1 MDRLLDW
8 ISVNAG
14 SVGLGLAIGLALTVV
29 AFIAQ
34 ARAAS
39 AFRRRWAKVLESTD
53 GSSLEHALEKSLAGQ
68 ERLEAEL
75 AEARARIESL
85 ETKMKSAKRYIGL
98 IKYDAFED
106 IGGSQSFSLAI
117 YDEEGNGAVVTSQ
130 VGREVC
136 RVYGK
141 TLFKGRAER
150 HLSQEEERAIEA
162 AVESPSRPRISL

>member
-8 ISVNAG
+8 ISGNAG
-14 SVGLGLAIGLALTVV
+14 SVGLGLAVGFALILVV
-29 AFIAQ
+29 LIAQ

-39 AFRRRWAKVLESTD
+39 EFRRRWAKTLESSD
-53 GSSLEHALEKSLAGQ
+53 GSSLEQALEKSLAGQ

-75 AEARARIESL
+75 AEARSRIESL
-85 ETKMKSAKRYIGL
+85 ETKMKSAKRYVGL
-98 IKYDAFED
+98 VRYDAFED
-106 IGGSQSFSLAI
+106 IGGSQSFSLAV

-141 TLFKGRAER
+141 QLFKGRAER

-162 AVESPSRPRISL
+162 AVEGPTRPRISL